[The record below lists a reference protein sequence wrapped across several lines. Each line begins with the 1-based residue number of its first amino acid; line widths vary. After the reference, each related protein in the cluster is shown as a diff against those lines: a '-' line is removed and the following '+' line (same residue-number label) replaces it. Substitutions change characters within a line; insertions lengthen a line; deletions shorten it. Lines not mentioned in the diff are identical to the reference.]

1 LTTLIVYATV
11 HGTAEQCAR
20 RIAEKLDG
28 RADVFNL
35 KSGPVPSPAA
45 YDRIIIGSCIYG
57 CSVLKEIK
65 DFCAKYGDLLLQ
77 KPLGIFFA
85 CFSDSK
91 QDEKEYLSRNFTPSL
106 IRHAD
111 PVSALGGAFYFTKL
125 NFLERLLDR
134 HLAKKYAL
142 SNGIPVPDGKTD
154 FITVSEEKI
163 TAFAEKINRSGSSS
177 GTEEAVPDDH

>member
-1 LTTLIVYATV
+1 MFCSERNKRFLRKIR
-11 HGTAEQCAR
+11 GS
-20 RIAEKLDG
+20 
-28 RADVFNL
+28 F
-35 KSGPVPSPAA
+35 AA
-45 YDRIIIGSCIYG
+45 KAFRD
-57 CSVLKEIK
+57 
-65 DFCAKYGDLLLQ
+65 
-77 KPLGIFFA
+77 FFA

-177 GTEEAVPDDH
+177 GAEEAVPDDH